1 MPLALHRTVRAVAIG
16 LCVSCFMAAAAGA
29 QPKPPEGES
38 GSEAA
43 PVFTRAVVRS
53 FHEEAG
59 GKAYVRLKL
68 LPRAKLPFTVQTFRV
83 ADRSLLKGLAE
94 GASVKFTSRHID
106 GENTVT
112 SIQPAAE
119 CRRFQPC
126 D

>member
-1 MPLALHRTVRAVAIG
+1 MSLALHRTVRAAAIG
-16 LCVSCFMAAAAGA
+16 LCVSCLMAAAAGA
-29 QPKPPEGES
+29 QPKPPE
-38 GSEAA
+38 SEAA

-94 GASVKFTSRHID
+94 GASVKFTARHID

-112 SIQPAAE
+112 SIQPAVE